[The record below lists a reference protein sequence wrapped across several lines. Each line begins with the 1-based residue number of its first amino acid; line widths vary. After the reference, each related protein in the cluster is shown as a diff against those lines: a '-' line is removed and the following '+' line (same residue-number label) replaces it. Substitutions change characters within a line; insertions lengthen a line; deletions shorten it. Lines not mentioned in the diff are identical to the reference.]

1 MLSQMIDITQ
11 VLAFPIPPKIMEL
24 QTANAELK
32 DQNGLFKNILIVG
45 TVLLGLAVVV
55 TIYNQ
60 TQTQNERDKYN
71 R

>member
-11 VLAFPIPPKIMEL
+11 VQAFPIPPKIMEL
-24 QTANAELK
+24 QSANTELK

-60 TQTQNERDKYN
+60 TQKQNERDKYN